1 MEFMPVSEKFVK
13 NFTLDKLQQNF
24 LLDGHWT
31 GHRTVWKE
39 TKESGK
45 KIEHGDE
52 KALVLHY
59 MKYHK
64 DILNENKNFTIAEAY
79 DVIFLEQPPMNK
91 LDVAEDFWMAKAGS
105 TINIKQTFLPSIK

>member
-1 MEFMPVSEKFVK
+1 MEFMSVSAKFVK

-24 LLDGHWT
+24 VLDGLDMPQ
-31 GHRTVWKE
+31 TVWKE
-39 TKESGK
+39 TIKSGK
-45 KIEHGDE
+45 KIEHGHE

-64 DILNENKNFTIAEAY
+64 DILNKNFEISESY
-79 DVIFLEQPPMNK
+79 NVILLDQSPMNK